1 MEAPPAKLRLC
12 PYQQESPRPLQAC
25 FRDHWVNK
33 VPPASSLAACLGQVI
48 CRKRQPRRL
57 GAPSHQ
63 GKVNRQPWERRLEA
77 CLGPPHLH
85 RRFLRRTTEYCLV
98 QPMDRRPPRPPRPLV
113 YSVEHLP
120 NLKPYSGTHIHRHQT
135 RQATQLPNLN
145 IPYSGPHFHR
155 PQICQATQLPARERV
170 SHLTRNRLQ
179 LSSIGS

>member
-1 MEAPPAKLRLC
+1 MEAPPAKLRLG

-25 FRDHWVNK
+25 FRDHLVNK
-33 VPPASSLAACLGQVI
+33 APPASSPAACLGQVI

-77 CLGPPHLH
+77 YLAPLYLH
-85 RRFLRRTTEYCLV
+85 RRFPRRTTEYCLV

-120 NLKPYSGTHIHRHQT
+120 NL
-135 RQATQLPNLN
+135 N
-145 IPYSGPHFHR
+145 IPYSGPHFHP
-155 PQICQATQLPARERV
+155 PQIRQTTQLPARERV

-179 LSSIGS
+179 PPSVGS